1 MAVRPLVL
9 EKLTVARVQV
19 DARKGVVLS
28 EAVRESILLS
38 AVQGCPVVL
47 DFNGTAHTI
56 YGDELEKQVDRI
68 TNAMLS

>member
-1 MAVRPLVL
+1 MALRPLML

-28 EAVRESILLS
+28 DAVRESILLS
-38 AVQGCPVVL
+38 AVQGCPVAL
-47 DFNGTAHTI
+47 DFNGTTHTI
-56 YGDELEKQVDRI
+56 HGEELEKQVDRI